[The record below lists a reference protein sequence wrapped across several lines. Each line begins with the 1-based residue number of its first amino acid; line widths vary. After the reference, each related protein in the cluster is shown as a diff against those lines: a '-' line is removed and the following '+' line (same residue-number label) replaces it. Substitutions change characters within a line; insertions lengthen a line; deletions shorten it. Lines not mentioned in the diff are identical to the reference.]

1 MYNLQKYIYVLICI
15 CNKYSNI
22 EKTSFILQKLF
33 SRNLQ
38 QFFCLCNFSGRFKH
52 FFTFLQISTSQNRD
66 FKFFGQCYCKI
77 NDHINISIIA
87 LVTFPVVC
95 FPQKTK
101 NVKKTAKKKFVV
113 SIYSAVRK
121 HILGLLPG
129 VLICGLKVIFL
140 RMRSHKNNNK
150 ISREI
155 GPDILPPKLMLR

>member
-1 MYNLQKYIYVLICI
+1 MYNLQKYIYLLVINTAIQRKLVSFCKNYSREIC
-15 CNKYSNI
+15 SM
-22 EKTSFILQKLF
+22 
-33 SRNLQ
+33 

-129 VLICGLKVIFL
+129 VLICGLKVIFF

>member
-1 MYNLQKYIYVLICI
+1 M
-15 CNKYSNI
+15 
-22 EKTSFILQKLF
+22 
-33 SRNLQ
+33 
-38 QFFCLCNFSGRFKH
+38 
-52 FFTFLQISTSQNRD
+52 
-66 FKFFGQCYCKI
+66 
-77 NDHINISIIA
+77 
-87 LVTFPVVC
+87 VTFPVVC

-155 GPDILPPKLMLR
+155 GPDILPPKLMLRWFGRKTKPLFTVDFLCFSFANCSKNHLREQNLQHLFFFCEMKKEELRTMFTWPQP